1 MKRVIGLA
9 ALALGLLVSAPAAA
23 DLSTKDEAKRTQL
36 FKEGRAAFD
45 EGKWQDAAEKFRAV
59 VEMRSAPRA
68 LIALAAAEE
77 KLGHLG
83 EAKRLYERAR
93 EEAQAAKLTKDLDE
107 AASRLRELL
116 PRVPRI
122 AVKVPS
128 GVADATIEIDGK
140 PAEIQFGDAD
150 VDPGEHTVT
159 VTASGRKEF
168 REVVTV
174 AEGERKEVEAVLAPE
189 QEEPPPPPPETKHGP
204 PPVGAIILAGLGVG
218 AGAAG
223 AVLWVMG
230 RNQEAKVEE
239 ACGGVKQCPA
249 TLKPD
254 ADAAATKIILGD
266 ILVGVGGAA
275 FIGGGIWWLASG
287 SKSEP
292 PATSSKARPRVVV
305 SPTRGGVWA
314 SFETTF

>member
-9 ALALGLLVSAPAAA
+9 ALALGLLFAAPAAA
-23 DLSTKDEAKRTQL
+23 DLSPKEEAKRTQL
-36 FKEGRAAFD
+36 FKEGRSLFD
-45 EGKWQDAAEKFRAV
+45 EGKWQEAAERFRAV
-59 VEMRSAPRA
+59 VEMRSAPKA
-68 LIALAAAEE
+68 LIALAASEE

-93 EEAQAAKLTKDLDE
+93 EEAQAAKLPKDVDE
-107 AASRLRELL
+107 AATRLRELL

-128 GVADATIEIDGK
+128 SVGDATIQIDGK

-174 AEGERKEVEAVLAPE
+174 AEGERKEVQAVLDPL
-189 QEEPPPPPPETKHGP
+189 QDEPPPPPPEPESSP
-204 PPVGAIILAGLGVG
+204 PPVGAIILAGVGVG

-223 AVLWVMG
+223 AVLWVMA
-230 RNQEAKVEE
+230 RNKEAEIEK

-249 TLKPD
+249 NLKPD
-254 ADAAATKIILGD
+254 ADAAATKIIIGD
-266 ILVGVGGAA
+266 VLVGVGGAA
-275 FIGGGIWWLASG
+275 IIGGGIWWLTSG
-287 SKSEP
+287 GKSEP
-292 PATSSKARPRVVV
+292 PETSKARPRVVV

-314 SFETTF
+314 SFETKF

>member
-1 MKRVIGLA
+1 VKRAIGLGVVVV
-9 ALALGLLVSAPAAA
+9 GLLLAAPAAA
-23 DLSTKDEAKRTQL
+23 DLSPKDEAKRTQL
-36 FKEGRAAFD
+36 FKEGRTAFD
-45 EGKWQDAAEKFRAV
+45 EGKWQDAADRFRAV
-59 VEMRSAPRA
+59 VEMRSAPKA

-77 KLGHLG
+77 KLGHLA

-93 EEAQAAKLTKDLDE
+93 EDAQAVKLTKDQDE
-107 AASRLRELL
+107 AAARLRELL

-122 AVKVPS
+122 KVRVPS
-128 GVADATIEIDGK
+128 GVSDAAIAIDGK

-174 AEGERKEVEAVLAPE
+174 AEGERKEVEVTLDPLQAE
-189 QEEPPPPPPETKHGP
+189 GPPPPPPDEGLGAP
-204 PPVGAIILAGLGVG
+204 PIGAIILAGVGVG

-223 AVLWVMG
+223 AVMWGLG
-230 RNQEAKVEE
+230 RGKEAEIQEQ
-239 ACGGVKQCPA
+239 CGGVTQCPVS
-249 TLKPD
+249 LKPG
-254 ADAAATKIILGD
+254 ADAAAFKIILGD
-266 ILVGVGGAA
+266 VLVGVGGAA
-275 FIGGGIWWLASG
+275 IIGGGIWWLTSG
-287 SKSEP
+287 GKSEP
-292 PATSSKARPRVVV
+292 AQASQARPRVVV